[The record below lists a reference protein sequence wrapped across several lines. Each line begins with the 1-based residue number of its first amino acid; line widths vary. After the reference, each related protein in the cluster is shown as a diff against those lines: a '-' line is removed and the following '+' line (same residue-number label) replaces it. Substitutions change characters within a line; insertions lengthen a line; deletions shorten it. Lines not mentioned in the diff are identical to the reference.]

1 MNFDIFKKGYE
12 NFVLNIVGTNDS
24 DSERN
29 KLAKMKHLHKKS
41 TVSIKQYYRND
52 FAESK
57 DEANKVAKLNE
68 HSIESINRYSRLSA
82 CFRDIMNNIYS
93 DGN

>member
-1 MNFDIFKKGYE
+1 MNFDNFKKGYE
-12 NFVLNIVGTNDS
+12 NFVLNIVGTNGS
-24 DSERN
+24 DSEIN
-29 KLAKMKHLHKKS
+29 KLAKIKHLHKKS
-41 TVSIKQYYRND
+41 TVSIKQYYRKD

-57 DEANKVAKLNE
+57 DEVSNAAKLNE
-68 HSIESINRYSRLSA
+68 NSLESINRYSRVSA